1 MTTRRIDPGRRFRV
15 RVESPDDLELVST
28 LLHDAIVPVREIVY
42 EPARRRFAM
51 MVQRFRWELGEAAPD
66 AEDEPVSE
74 RVHCAVLINE
84 VDAART
90 RGFDITERGRILEL
104 LSCNLAED
112 GLYLCFAGGTTIGLS
127 IRRLS
132 CQAEDIGDSW
142 PTWSRP
148 SHPDDTDER
157 D

>member
-1 MTTRRIDPGRRFRV
+1 MTTRRIDPGRQFRV
-15 RVESPDDLELVST
+15 RVESRDDLELVST
-28 LLHDAIVPVREIVY
+28 LLQDAIVPVREIVY
-42 EPARRRFAM
+42 DPAHRRFAM
-51 MVQRFRWELGEAAPD
+51 MAQRFRWELEEAGPVGED
-66 AEDEPVSE
+66 DPVSE

-104 LSCNLAED
+104 LSCNLADD

-132 CQAEDIGDSW
+132 CLAEDVGDSW

-148 SHPDDTDER
+148 THPDDADEC